1 MFKRIKRISS
11 KEWYYYG
18 WAMIW
23 LGVIAIVAN
32 IAVSLFVSLFIG
44 IVISIFT
51 T

>member
-18 WAMIW
+18 WVMIW
-23 LGVIAIVAN
+23 LGVIAIVTN

-44 IVISIFT
+44 IVISMFT
-51 T
+51 H